1 MLLALIAY
9 HMHAPKSISGINRA
23 NLKQKIMLFHENK
36 VNLCLTILV
45 FIYFDLWSNLDFI
58 T

>member
-23 NLKQKIMLFHENK
+23 NLKQKIHENN